1 MTVHPSEWYTH
12 FEMAEKE
19 EATSTREKIIRI
31 LANRR
36 NNTINELAEAVGIN
50 PISVRHHITKLEA
63 EGMVDSSEER
73 HGVGRP
79 RRQYYLTQAGMEL
92 FPSRYLTLSSR
103 LLEQLK
109 ETLPEK
115 TLNELIRN
123 LAGGMAQELTADIK
137 IEGLDHA
144 ERIALLQSLL
154 TSEGFTVE
162 IRQEGDRVLIHETS
176 CPYYHV
182 GQEHHEVCM
191 LDETLIHTILGTPV
205 EQIQC
210 MLDGDGLCTYE
221 APIIPLEEIGAI
233 GGKA

>member
-1 MTVHPSEWYTH
+1 MVY
-12 FEMAEKE
+12 FFAMNEKE
-19 EATSTREKIIRI
+19 EGLSTRDKIIRI
-31 LANRR
+31 LSSRR
-36 NNTINELAEAVGIN
+36 GSTINELAEAVEIN

-63 EGMVDSSEER
+63 EGMVDSQEER

-79 RRQYYLTQAGMEL
+79 RRQYFLTEAGMEL
-92 FPSRYLTLSSR
+92 FPSRYLSLSTR

-115 TLNELIRN
+115 SIDELIRK
-123 LAGGMAQELTADIK
+123 LAGGMAEDLTADIK
-137 IEGLDHA
+137 MEALGFH
-144 ERIALLQSLL
+144 ERITLLQNLL

-182 GQEHHEVCM
+182 GQEHHEVCI

-210 MLDGDGLCTYE
+210 VLDGDGLCTYE
-221 APIIPLEEIGAI
+221 APFIPLEEIDNPGVEA
-233 GGKA
+233 

>member
-1 MTVHPSEWYTH
+1 
-12 FEMAEKE
+12 MAKKE
-19 EATSTREKIIRI
+19 ETISTREKIIRI

-63 EGMVDSSEER
+63 EGMVDSNEER

-79 RRQYYLTQAGMEL
+79 RRKYFLTEAGMEL
-92 FPSRYLTLSSR
+92 FPSRYLTLSTR

-115 TLNELIRN
+115 ALNEIIRK
-123 LAGGMAQELTADIK
+123 LAGGMAQELTADIQ
-137 IEGLDHA
+137 IEGLNHA
-144 ERIALLQSLL
+144 ERMALLQSLL